1 MAAPFETIENH
12 ILVLA
17 VGLLF
22 LAGFLINVFIV
33 AVNIS
38 EWKKGRPVSTTDKI
52 ITSLGISRMVFQVV
66 CLLDVIWY
74 TYLYTPRSLFFMLD
88 IFLQFT
94 SIYSE
99 IWLST
104 LLSAVFFFKISTF
117 QNAFFLWLKILVL
130 NRVFHLIVVS
140 VMVSVSYSL
149 VYCLMFT
156 LRSSH
161 NSTQDAYDNLLM
173 GVSEII
179 FLKTGPFI
187 IYLIFSVLL
196 LIYLY
201 HHVSRMRS
209 RRNETS
215 HLDTYYK
222 TMKFTGFS
230 IFYAAAYIFTDQ
242 TTFWSDIL
250 SHLVHEFL
258 WQVFPTL
265 HSIYLIYMTAKL
277 RIQVSNMIHF
287 LRRRCGDPKAP
298 VDTAF

>member
-1 MAAPFETIENH
+1 MAAPSETIENH
-12 ILVLA
+12 ILVWA

-52 ITSLGISRMVFQVV
+52 ITSLGISRMVFQVS
-66 CLLDVIWY
+66 CLLNIIWD
-74 TYLYTPRSLFFMLD
+74 TYLYTPGSLFYMLLT
-88 IFLQFT
+88 FLQFT

-117 QNAFFLWLKILVL
+117 QNAFFLWMKILVL
-130 NRVFHLIVVS
+130 NRVSHLIVVS
-140 VMVSVSYSL
+140 VIVAVSYSL
-149 VYCLMFT
+149 VYCLMFS
-156 LRSSH
+156 LGSSH
-161 NSTQDAYDNLLM
+161 NSTQDTYDNLLM

-179 FLKTGPFI
+179 FLKTLPSL
-187 IYLIFSVLL
+187 IYFSSSALL

-209 RRNETS
+209 RRNTTS

-222 TMKFTGFS
+222 TMKFAGFS

-242 TTFWSDIL
+242 TTYWSDIF
-250 SHLVHEFL
+250 SYLVLYFL
-258 WQVFPTL
+258 WQVFSTL
-265 HSIYLIYMTAKL
+265 HAIYLIYMTAKL

-287 LRRRCGDPKAP
+287 LRRRCGDPKAL
-298 VDTAF
+298 VETVF

>member
-1 MAAPFETIENH
+1 MAAPSETIENH

-17 VGLLF
+17 AALLS
-22 LAGFLINVFIV
+22 LAGFLINVFII

-38 EWKKGRPVSTTDKI
+38 EWKKGKPVSTTDKI

-66 CLLDVIWY
+66 CLLNIIWY
-74 TYLYTPRSLFFMLD
+74 TYLYTPGSLFYMLGN
-88 IFLQFT
+88 FLQST

-99 IWLST
+99 IWLYT

-130 NRVFHLIVVS
+130 NRVSHLIVVS
-140 VMVSVSYSL
+140 VMVSVSYAL
-149 VYCLMFT
+149 VNCLMFT
-156 LRSSH
+156 LISSH
-161 NSTQDAYDNLLM
+161 NSTQDTYDNLLM

-179 FLKTGPFI
+179 LLKTGPFI
-187 IYLIFSVLL
+187 IYLISSVLL

-209 RRNETS
+209 RNNTTS

-222 TMKFTGFS
+222 TMKFAGFS
-230 IFYAAAYIFTDQ
+230 IFYAAAYIITDQ

-250 SHLVHEFL
+250 SYLVLEFL
-258 WQVFPTL
+258 TQVFPTL

-287 LRRRCGDPKAP
+287 LRRCGDPKAL
-298 VDTAF
+298 VETVF